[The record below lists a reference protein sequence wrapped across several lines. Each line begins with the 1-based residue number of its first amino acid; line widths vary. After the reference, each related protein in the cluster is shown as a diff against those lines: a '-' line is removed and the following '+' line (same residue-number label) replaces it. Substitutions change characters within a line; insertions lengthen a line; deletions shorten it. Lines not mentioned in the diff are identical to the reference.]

1 MTLRIDKA
9 SDGLRTTI
17 RLSGQIQWNHL
28 EELKSQML
36 GGAGTVL
43 DLGEVTLVDVD
54 VVRFLKACEADG
66 VEVVHCSRYIR
77 EWMLREQE

>member
-1 MTLRIDKA
+1 VTLRIDKA
-9 SDGLRTTI
+9 SDGPRTTI
-17 RLSGQIQWNHL
+17 RLSGQIQWEHL

-77 EWMLREQE
+77 EWMLREQV

>member
-17 RLSGQIQWNHL
+17 RLSGQIQWEHL

-77 EWMLREQE
+77 EWMLREQV

>member
-17 RLSGQIQWNHL
+17 RLSGQIQWEHL

-54 VVRFLKACEADG
+54 VVRFLKACEAAG

-77 EWMLREQE
+77 EWMLREQV

>member
-1 MTLRIDKA
+1 
-9 SDGLRTTI
+9 
-17 RLSGQIQWNHL
+17 
-28 EELKSQML
+28 ML

>member
-17 RLSGQIQWNHL
+17 RLSGQIQWEHL

-36 GGAGTVL
+36 GGRGTVL
-43 DLGEVTLVDVD
+43 DLDEVTLVDVD

-66 VEVVHCSRYIR
+66 VEVVRCSRYIR
-77 EWMLREQE
+77 EWMLREQV